1 MNHLLFTLVILLY
14 VNFIRYIELREYTT
28 MYTLKQYFIN
38 MNGIAYNVTIIIIS
52 TIFHL
57 LKYLE

>member
-1 MNHLLFTLVILLY
+1 MNHLLFTLVILVY

-38 MNGIAYNVTIIIIS
+38 MIGIVYNIPIIIMS
-52 TIFHL
+52 TIFYL